1 MAILRTRQAFG
12 RRRDRDTARDNNVSG
27 TTACAKSLAKLCRLL
42 RRVRAILHTLVWG
55 FCCQAVFL
63 TALLFSSHFFPSLL
77 KVSFFVRSKAVSP
90 SRPAGST

>member
-42 RRVRAILHTLVWG
+42 RRVRAILHTLRA
-55 FCCQAVFL
+55 CD
-63 TALLFSSHFFPSLL
+63 SM
-77 KVSFFVRSKAVSP
+77 
-90 SRPAGST
+90 RPEFGIRNACAPTGAHA